1 MFNFY
6 IGVGNL
12 IVQIE
17 SSELS
22 PLHLATDTLS
32 MKMKEQPIYSME
44 NLNRYPLHKIH
55 NPSLSW
61 LGTCKNGG
69 E

>member
-44 NLNRYPLHKIH
+44 NLPIVAVLRPKTGKTLFGPVNFSVFI
-55 NPSLSW
+55 
-61 LGTCKNGG
+61 
-69 E
+69 

>member
-44 NLNRYPLHKIH
+44 NLPIVAVFTS
-55 NPSLSW
+55 PPA
-61 LGTCKNGG
+61 
-69 E
+69 

>member
-32 MKMKEQPIYSME
+32 MKMKEHSIYSME
-44 NLNRYPLHKIH
+44 NLPIVAVFTS
-55 NPSLSW
+55 PPA
-61 LGTCKNGG
+61 
-69 E
+69 